1 MNGVYL
7 VLKVDFTFK
16 LAWRRGTAFC
26 DDNTISNGNLVGD
39 NGVWQCADGC
49 GGAITIGRTQIHC
62 TSFSEVEDWTQG
74 ERSFNFSFPN
84 EGPFTIRYERKHSR
98 KRALHEGCLLRLCR
112 YSSCCWIGSLNIGS
126 SSSWSIQTTVD
137 LSRRPDT
144 DQINSSPI
152 SATSPIVRLQ
162 EGCYYNLAISTDDPD
177 GDEVRCR
184 WSVGDECA
192 GVCNALEGAT
202 LDQVHAYI

>member
-1 MNGVYL
+1 M
-7 VLKVDFTFK
+7 VLKVHFTFK

-26 DDNTISNGNLVGD
+26 DDDTISDGNLVGD
-39 NGVWQCADGC
+39 VGSWQCTAGC
-49 GGAITIGRTQIHC
+49 SGTIDIGSSQIHC
-62 TSFSEVEDWTQG
+62 TSFSILEDWTQG
-74 ERSFNFSFPN
+74 ERSFNFSFPD

-98 KRALHEGCLLRLCR
+98 KRVLHEGCLLRLCR
-112 YSSCCWIGSLNIGS
+112 YSGGAWISGLNRGGG
-126 SSSWSIQTTVD
+126 SWSILTTVD
-137 LSRRPDT
+137 LNRRPDT
-144 DQINSSPI
+144 NQINSSPI